1 MKKTLLLLSIIA
13 TILLLTASLKSVA
26 EEINSKIEVSISNID
41 KSRGG
46 NLIILV
52 FKDDSFPSDQENA
65 IAKRTFKV
73 HQVDQ
78 VVIFSANDLPHELAF
93 KVLHDEDVNDR
104 TTQNWT
110 GIWPGEGLAFSN
122 GQKMGFLGAPNFED
136 SKLTREQYLE
146 GVKMVLDYP

>member
-1 MKKTLLLLSIIA
+1 MLLSA
-13 TILLLTASLKSVA
+13 PLKTVA
-26 EEINSKIEVSISNID
+26 EDINSKIVVSISNID
-41 KSRGG
+41 VSRGG
-46 NLIILV
+46 NLIILM

-78 VVIFSANDLPHELAF
+78 VVIISANDLPHELAF

-122 GQKMGFLGAPNFED
+122 GQEMGFLGAPNFED

-146 GVKMVLDYP
+146 SVKMVLDYP